1 MGSIY
6 KAGDKVLIKSKFDD
20 NCNEFDYPCGFT
32 DSMIRNYGG
41 EIHTISCVYNIPNN
55 VYEDRK
61 MYEEP
66 YFYSLK
72 GNGYS
77 WSSAMFEKEF

>member
-1 MGSIY
+1 MESIY
-6 KAGDKVLIKSKFDD
+6 KIGDKVLIKSKLDD
-20 NCNEFDYPCGFT
+20 NGNEFDYPCGFT

-41 EIHTISCVYNIPNN
+41 KICTINCVYNISNGFYDN
-55 VYEDRK
+55 RK
-61 MYEEP
+61 FYEEP

-72 GNGYS
+72 ENGYN